1 MALLPEEEWSQELQR
16 TLQPLRQELQAELPG
31 QGDCMSEVLVQAG
44 CRRGDVGLNEK
55 EKNVAYAQLPKPL
68 IEAPLSNDAKL
79 LFTLLN
85 DRFRL
90 SLKTDFTD
98 DDGYPYCSYSNRE
111 ICKKLNCAHGKA
123 TGLLRELEQAGLIYR
138 IRTGRGKPD
147 RIYVGGIQED
157 DGDESECRLSA
168 IMNADFQH
176 SRMPMN
182 STPEC
187 RYSAPSK
194 NNSSNKDFSAISQK
208 ERKEQCSALFER
220 LKLNSLFTEERE
232 SGLRQLRWHIVTV
245 METEFPFLRLAGKD
259 YPTEEIRSAFYQLK
273 KEDLEEILADFLADP
288 AAFGSMRERLFSAG
302 QKRRIGDGGLS
313 SAVRDTA

>member
-1 MALLPEEEWSQELQR
+1 MNE
-16 TLQPLRQELQAELPG
+16 
-31 QGDCMSEVLVQAG
+31 
-44 CRRGDVGLNEK
+44 NEK
-55 EKNVAYAQLPKPL
+55 TISYAQLPKPL
-68 IEAPLSNDAKL
+68 IKLPLSNDAKL

-90 SLKTDFTD
+90 SLKNDYKD
-98 DDGYPYCSYSNRE
+98 EDGFVYCSYSNQE

-123 TGLLRELEQAGLIYR
+123 TCLLRELEQAGLIYR

-147 RIYVGGIQED
+147 RIYVGGVQED

-168 IMNADFQH
+168 IMNAAFQH
-176 SRMPMN
+176 SRMPV
-182 STPEC
+182 SSVPEC
-187 RYSAPSK
+187 RFSAPSK
-194 NNSSNKDFSAISQK
+194 NKENNKVFTTISEESK
-208 ERKEQCSALFER
+208 ERLAALLER
-220 LKLNSLFTEERE
+220 LDFNSLWTEERA

-288 AAFGSMRERLFSAG
+288 VAFGSMRERLFEAG
-302 QKRRIGDGGLS
+302 RRHELEHGIVLTSNDSWAHEAACPGRLPLKP
-313 SAVRDTA
+313 

>member
-1 MALLPEEEWSQELQR
+1 M
-16 TLQPLRQELQAELPG
+16 
-31 QGDCMSEVLVQAG
+31 
-44 CRRGDVGLNEK
+44 NEK
-55 EKNVAYAQLPKPL
+55 EKNVAYAQLPKTL
-68 IEAPLSNDAKL
+68 IDAPISNDAKL

-111 ICKKLNCAHGKA
+111 VCKKLNCAHGKA

-147 RIYVGGIQED
+147 RIYVGGIQEE

-176 SRMPMN
+176 SRMPV
-182 STPEC
+182 SSVPEC
-187 RYSAPSK
+187 RFSAPSK
-194 NNSSNKDFSAISQK
+194 NNCNNKEFTSISEESK
-208 ERKEQCSALFER
+208 ERLSALLER
-220 LKLNSLFTEERE
+220 LDFNSLFTEERE

-273 KEDLEEILADFLADP
+273 KEDLEEILMDFLADP

>member
-1 MALLPEEEWSQELQR
+1 M
-16 TLQPLRQELQAELPG
+16 
-31 QGDCMSEVLVQAG
+31 
-44 CRRGDVGLNEK
+44 NEK
-55 EKNVAYAQLPKPL
+55 EKTISYAQLPKPL
-68 IEAPLSNDAKL
+68 IKLPLSNDAKL

-90 SLKTDFTD
+90 SLKNDYKD
-98 DDGYPYCSYSNRE
+98 EDGFVYCSYSNQE

-147 RIYVGGIQED
+147 RIYVGGVQED

-168 IMNADFQH
+168 IMNAAFQH
-176 SRMPMN
+176 SRMPMIG
-182 STPEC
+182 TPEC
-187 RYSAPSK
+187 RFSAPSK
-194 NNSSNKDFSAISQK
+194 NKENNKEFITSSEESK
-208 ERKEQCSALFER
+208 ERLAALLER
-220 LKLNSLFTEERE
+220 LDFNSLWTEERA
-232 SGLRQLRWHIVTV
+232 SGLRQLRWHITTV

-288 AAFGSMRERLFSAG
+288 AAFGSMRQRLFEEG
-302 QKRRIGDGGLS
+302 RRREFEHGIVLASNDSWAHEAACPGRGPLKPQEKEEAS
-313 SAVRDTA
+313 

>member
-1 MALLPEEEWSQELQR
+1 M
-16 TLQPLRQELQAELPG
+16 
-31 QGDCMSEVLVQAG
+31 
-44 CRRGDVGLNEK
+44 NEK

-68 IEAPLSNDAKL
+68 IDAPISNDAKL

-176 SRMPMN
+176 PRMPV
-182 STPEC
+182 SSVPEC
-187 RYSAPSK
+187 RFSAPSK
-194 NNSSNKDFSAISQK
+194 NNCNNKEYTSISEESK
-208 ERKEQCSALFER
+208 ERLSALLER
-220 LKLNSLFTEERE
+220 LDFNSLWTEERA

-245 METEFPFLRLAGKD
+245 METEFPFLRLVGKD
-259 YPTEEIRSAFYQLK
+259 VPTVEVRRAFYQLK
-273 KEDLEEILADFLADP
+273 KEDLEEILADFLADLGT
-288 AAFGSMRERLFSAG
+288 FGSMRERLFSAG